1 MPTPYKNIVEILT
14 DSFSP
19 AIILTGGDH
28 KGAATTGTK
37 AIAPPSSATSTHES
51 AGPSVHHNK
60 LFYSQLRSNVQQL
73 QQQEP
78 FASLKPGMAV
88 SFLLTNSYEF
98 IVVFFAVLA
107 QRAVANPLNPN
118 YTVDEILFYLQDV
131 QPSAVVVCRG
141 AANVATVGKAA
152 ERAQIPMYEVSLHKA
167 VQHVLAR
174 TDIPST
180 RLCPPGLQASPSAA
194 AKTGADPA
202 MVQQVETT
210 ITTYRLDMSPT
221 RLPPAITVPPAVA
234 LGVDRNHRSIH
245 PTYSPDDIALFLH
258 TSGTTGRPKGV
269 PLTHRNILASIMNIV
284 ETYRLQPSDISYLVM
299 PLFHVHGLIGV
310 LLSTMMS
317 GGTVIVPPKFSV
329 TNFWPDFIGLGATWY
344 SAVPTIHQM
353 LLLKTDVTYPGHSG
367 ALRFIRSCSSSLA
380 PTTMLQLERRFQA
393 PVIEAYAMTEAAH
406 QMTANFLPP
415 GMRKPG
421 SVGKG
426 RGVNVQVFDASGQPV
441 TGHKAIGEICVNAP
455 NVFSGYHNNP
465 TATAESFY
473 YDTKRV
479 AWFRT
484 GDLGFQDEN
493 KFVVLVGRIKE
504 QINRGG
510 EKISPVE
517 IDQLLLQHPTVAEVV
532 VFGVP
537 SKLYGQE
544 VEAAVILKKPGTIS
558 DSSAA
563 QPSEADLKAFLSKSI
578 AAFKVPR
585 TIHIVDQIPKT
596 ATGKVQRRI
605 VSDFFQKQSTKS
617 AKL

>member
-1 MPTPYKNIVEILT
+1 
-14 DSFSP
+14 
-19 AIILTGGDH
+19 
-28 KGAATTGTK
+28 
-37 AIAPPSSATSTHES
+37 
-51 AGPSVHHNK
+51 
-60 LFYSQLRSNVQQL
+60 
-73 QQQEP
+73 
-78 FASLKPGMAV
+78 MAV

-258 TSGTTGRPKGV
+258 TSGTTGRPK
-269 PLTHRNILASIMNIV
+269 
-284 ETYRLQPSDISYLVM
+284 
-299 PLFHVHGLIGV
+299 
-310 LLSTMMS
+310 

-517 IDQLLLQHPTVAEVV
+517 IDQLLLQHPTVAE
-532 VFGVP
+532 
-537 SKLYGQE
+537 
-544 VEAAVILKKPGTIS
+544 
-558 DSSAA
+558 
-563 QPSEADLKAFLSKSI
+563 PSEADLKAFLSKSI

-585 TIHIVDQIPKT
+585 TIHIVDQILKLPQEKFN
-596 ATGKVQRRI
+596 VVLFQI
-605 VSDFFQKQSTKS
+605 FQKQSTKS

>member
-118 YTVDEILFYLQDV
+118 YTVDEILQG
-131 QPSAVVVCRG
+131 CR
-141 AANVATVGKAA
+141 
-152 ERAQIPMYEVSLHKA
+152 EAQIPMYEVSLHKA

-367 ALRFIRSCSSSLA
+367 ALRA

-455 NVFSGYHNNP
+455 NVFS
-465 TATAESFY
+465 
-473 YDTKRV
+473 
-479 AWFRT
+479 
-484 GDLGFQDEN
+484 
-493 KFVVLVGRIKE
+493 E

-517 IDQLLLQHPTVAEVV
+517 IDQLLLQHNSSRSSS
-532 VFGVP
+532 FGVP

-585 TIHIVDQIPKT
+585 TIHIVDQILKLPQEKFN
-596 ATGKVQRRI
+596 V
-605 VSDFFQKQSTKS
+605 VLFQIFSK
-617 AKL
+617 AVY

>member
-1 MPTPYKNIVEILT
+1 MY
-14 DSFSP
+14 
-19 AIILTGGDH
+19 
-28 KGAATTGTK
+28 
-37 AIAPPSSATSTHES
+37 SSC
-51 AGPSVHHNK
+51 
-60 LFYSQLRSNVQQL
+60 SNRNPL
-73 QQQEP
+73 
-78 FASLKPGMAV
+78 SLKPGMAV

-202 MVQQVETT
+202 MVQQIAT
-210 ITTYRLDMSPT
+210 IAD
-221 RLPPAITVPPAVA
+221 PPY
-234 LGVDRNHRSIH
+234 LL
-245 PTYSPDDIALFLH
+245 PDDIALFLH

-367 ALRFIRSCSSSLA
+367 ALRA